1 MSISVRAVRAG
12 ALTLLVGLMGALPAA
27 AIPVY
32 ADGTTGGEGFDPADV
47 AAAIAAGA
55 DAPTVVTGIAGDPSS
70 VIESITTPLG
80 ITGSKGKNKANPSR
94 GTSTW
99 TITIADDAPEE
110 ALDNLALVILG
121 HSASDPL
128 KYKHQNV
135 GLDVET
141 DLPWLFVTPGGVSVA
156 GTGGAPGPDGPIY
169 VAFLLGDVEAG
180 GTYHMPIE
188 YLLGQK
194 LKKAKNEAGD
204 KVLMFPLY
212 AYSVV
217 SVPAPEPS
225 TLALLAFGALAV
237 GFAARRAR

>member
-1 MSISVRAVRAG
+1 MRFSVRAVRAVVLG
-12 ALTLLVGLMGALPAA
+12 LLASLVGALPAA

-32 ADGTTGGEGFDPADV
+32 ADGTTGNGFDPADV

-55 DAPTVVTGIAGDPSS
+55 DAPTVVQGIAEDPTD
-70 VIESITTPLG
+70 VILDVVTPHL
-80 ITGSKGKNKANPSR
+80 ISGSKGKNKANPSR

-99 TITIADDAPEE
+99 TVTIAEDAPEE

-128 KYKHQNV
+128 KYKHENV
-135 GLDVET
+135 GLDIET

-156 GTGGAPGPDGPIY
+156 GTGGGPGDGPVY

-180 GTYHMPIE
+180 GTYQVPIE

-194 LKKAKNEAGD
+194 LKKAKNEFGE

-212 AYSVV
+212 SFSVV

-225 TLALLAFGALAV
+225 TLALLALGALAV
-237 GFAARRAR
+237 GLAARRAR